1 MARPKKTDPFDFNA
15 QFPNLN
21 NIHAVLK
28 EAYSEDALYE
38 KARDIIKADRV
49 GNPSAHYWIW
59 PKIESVEAG
68 VHPRSYLSP
77 YDWGSMLGIIVGHGD
92 SAIEAFHTKF
102 VAWYDG
108 NTVAQELYKHIAKK
122 AWSFRDNCDRY
133 VNCNYNRYYGQGTE
147 AEAAKEA
154 AEKYRDHPLNAFNF
168 ALLAYSQE
176 GRQYAEINREQKY
189 AEGDIVVLRA
199 PFVGNHRYDP
209 HWRNSEMKAEDLRYG
224 TVMLADTSKFN
235 YRSRGGKGSRLIN
248 VMWMG
253 TESVETVEVPERC
266 LKWESRKRS

>member
-1 MARPKKTDPFDFNA
+1 MARPKKIDPFDFKT
-15 QFPNLN
+15 QFPNID

-28 EAYSEDALYE
+28 EAYSEDALYD
-38 KARDIIKADRV
+38 KVRDIIKADRV
-49 GNPSAHYWIW
+49 GNPSAHYWLW
-59 PKIESVEAG
+59 PKIDLIEAG
-68 VHPRSYLSP
+68 THPRSYLSP
-77 YDWGSMLGIIVGHGD
+77 YDWDSMLGIIVSNGD
-92 SAIEAFHTKF
+92 PVIEVFNTKF
-102 VAWYDG
+102 VEWYDG
-108 NTVAQELYKHIAKK
+108 NTVAQELYKHVAKK
-122 AWSFRDNCDRY
+122 AWSFRDKYDKY
-133 VNCNYNRYYGQGTE
+133 VNCNYNSYYGQKPAIKAE
-147 AEAAKEA
+147 AEQV
-154 AEKYRDHPLNAFNF
+154 EKYRDHPCNVLNF
-168 ALLAYSQE
+168 AQVASSQE
-176 GRQYAEINREQKY
+176 GRQYAETNREQKY